1 MSNRAKIDN
10 LLRNQSMAA
19 VSIDLQKLLRYAE
32 SVAQI
37 ENVVAVVSD
46 IRNDTSK
53 IYSGRFGAVLGVE
66 KYCNE
71 NSIWEKSI
79 LDLMTE
85 TEQEEKFLAELRF
98 FSFLRHIP
106 RNKRANYY
114 LASKLRVTTLSGEPM
129 DILHRMYYIY
139 SEDSDTVCYALC
151 LYGCLTFDFVG
162 KSIIINTLTGTTEEL
177 SSEKD
182 SSILSK
188 RERQILKLID
198 YGKTSV
204 QIADALS
211 ISKNTVSRH
220 RQDILAKLQ
229 VRNSIEACKIAKAI
243 GIL

>member
-85 TEQEEKFLAELRF
+85 TELEEKFLAELRF
-98 FSFLRHIP
+98 FSF
-106 RNKRANYY
+106 
-114 LASKLRVTTLSGEPM
+114 
-129 DILHRMYYIY
+129 
-139 SEDSDTVCYALC
+139 
-151 LYGCLTFDFVG
+151 
-162 KSIIINTLTGTTEEL
+162 
-177 SSEKD
+177 
-182 SSILSK
+182 
-188 RERQILKLID
+188 
-198 YGKTSV
+198 
-204 QIADALS
+204 
-211 ISKNTVSRH
+211 
-220 RQDILAKLQ
+220 
-229 VRNSIEACKIAKAI
+229 
-243 GIL
+243 